1 MRSELLQSHQRD
13 PVRQPKGNGCVLEL
27 AEKTH
32 ATTQTLLSGLPF
44 TGDLAERWCVPGG
57 QTSTISLTAMDNTVN
72 VELNVHALE
81 GVVGGV
87 IHELSMDP
95 IWAAKVESERF
106 EIADL
111 WADYASGN

>member
-1 MRSELLQSHQRD
+1 
-13 PVRQPKGNGCVLEL
+13 
-27 AEKTH
+27 
-32 ATTQTLLSGLPF
+32 
-44 TGDLAERWCVPGG
+44 
-57 QTSTISLTAMDNTVN
+57 MDNTVN

-111 WADYASGN
+111 WADYASGNWIEKARKQRLIPATEPDQHEPLNCIAQDANMRHNEEHSAVLRPWS